1 MGNTAQVQ
9 EILKVRRSMRQKPG
23 SIPWNDDKLS
33 SESSIELYDTCHLG
47 ANNNV
52 IQNYTHSHLE
62 ITVPGNLG
70 STTLLRLGQLIFS

>member
-9 EILKVRRSMRQKPG
+9 EILKARRSVHQKPG

-33 SESSIELYDTCHLG
+33 SESSIELYDACHLS
-47 ANNNV
+47 ADNNV
-52 IQNYTHSHLE
+52 IQNYTCSHLE

-70 STTLLRLGQLIFS
+70 STMLLRLRQLIFS